1 MTGPDIYQLSV
12 LFLLFIIYSFLGYL
26 VEVANI
32 SLNDKRLNFSRGF
45 LIGPV
50 IPVFG
55 ITTLLIIILLNKY
68 SDEIVTLFILSTVL
82 CCILEYVTSY
92 IMEKMFNLRWWDY
105 SDKKY
110 NINGRICLDF
120 AIYFGIGGVIA
131 LKILQP
137 FFLNL
142 LTSINEKTIIILASI
157 IAILFIIDII
167 VSFNTMYKFRNKI
180 SSIVKTD
187 STAKIKAVVRKEFSH
202 RPPLIS
208 RLIEA
213 FPNIN
218 IFNKNLKILNIQ
230 SILSKKSFS
239 FNILNRKK

>member
-1 MTGPDIYQLSV
+1 MTEQEIYQLSI

-32 SLNDKRLNFSRGF
+32 SLNDKKLNFSRGF
-45 LIGPV
+45 LIGPI

-55 ITTLLIIILLNKY
+55 ITTLLIITLLNRY
-68 SDEIVTLFILSTVL
+68 SNELITLFILSTVL
-82 CCILEYVTSY
+82 CCLLEYITSY
-92 IMEKMFNLRWWDY
+92 IMEKMFNMRWWDY

-137 FFLNL
+137 FFFKL
-142 LTSINEKTIIILASI
+142 LTSIDQKIIII
-157 IAILFIIDII
+157 IAIILLVLFIIDI
-167 VSFNTMYKFRNKI
+167 VLSFNIIFKFKNKI
-180 SSIVKTD
+180 NTIVKTD
-187 STAKIKAVVRKEFSH
+187 STAKIKAAVRKEFAS
-202 RPPLIS
+202 RPPLLS

-230 SILSKKSFS
+230 NILSKRS
-239 FNILNRKK
+239 FNFNLLNRKK